1 MKKLRVAVIGCGRI
15 SDMHLIPAKNLEW
28 AELVACCD
36 IKKERAEQKAA
47 KYGIKAYTD
56 YIEMLDKESLDA
68 VHICLPHYL
77 HTKAACDAFVRG
89 VNVLSEKPM
98 DIDYASAEN
107 AVNVAR
113 ENGVL
118 YGVIFQ
124 GRYNNSSRLVKK
136 AVSSGK
142 LGKVIS
148 ARSTLTWSRSDDY
161 YSESDWKGTWD
172 KEGGGVI
179 IDQAIHSIDLVN
191 WIIDSEIESISV
203 EMANRGHKKVFVE
216 DSAEGFIKYKNGAAY
231 GFWCMN
237 NYGCDEP
244 IEIRLFCEK
253 GKAVLGHDDAYIDYN
268 DGTHEEAH
276 RDENIP
282 DYGGGR
288 DYWGFMHVKQI
299 EQFYRA
305 CLGLEELEI
314 SGERALKTH
323 QLICGIYDAGAH
335 GFERECGDG
344 TSADIRNAGLVDPG

>member
-15 SDMHLIPAKNLEW
+15 SVMHLVSASVLEE

-36 IKKERAEQKAA
+36 IKEDRANEKAVE
-47 KYGIKAYTD
+47 YGIKAYTD
-56 YIEMLDKESLDA
+56 YKEMIDKEELDA

-77 HTKAACDAFVRG
+77 HTKVACYAFEHG
-89 VNVLSEKPM
+89 VNVISEKPM

-107 AVNVAR
+107 AVKLAKQKD
-113 ENGVL
+113 VL

-124 GRYNNSSRLVKK
+124 CRYNNAAQLVKK

-148 ARSTLTWSRSDDY
+148 ARSTLTWTRSDDY
-161 YSESDWKGTWD
+161 YSKSDWKGTWD

-179 IDQAIHSIDLVN
+179 IDQAIHSMDLVN
-191 WIIDSEIESISV
+191 WIIDDEIESISV
-203 EMANRGHKKVFVE
+203 GMENRGHKKVFVE
-216 DSAEGFIKYKNGAAY
+216 DSAEGLIKYKGGTVY

-244 IEIRLFCEK
+244 IEIRLFCEN
-253 GKAVLGHDDAYIDYN
+253 GKATMTYDDAYITYN
-268 DGTHEEAH
+268 DGTKEEAH
-276 RDENIP
+276 KDTVIQN
-282 DYGGGR
+282 YGKGHKN
-288 DYWGFMHVKQI
+288 YWGSMHIKQI
-299 EQFYRA
+299 KQFYRA

-323 QLICGIYDAGAH
+323 KLICDLYDKG
-335 GFERECGDG
+335 GMRK
-344 TSADIRNAGLVDPG
+344 